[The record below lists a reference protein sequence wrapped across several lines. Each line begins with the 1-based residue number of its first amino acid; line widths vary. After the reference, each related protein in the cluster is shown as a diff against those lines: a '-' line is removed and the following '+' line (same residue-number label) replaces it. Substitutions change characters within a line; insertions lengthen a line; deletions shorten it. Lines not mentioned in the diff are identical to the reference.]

1 MPTDCVQTFLCTLTL
16 TRSWRSLDTRH
27 STLAQLLVLFLA
39 WRAVFPWDRRRD
51 LWVTV
56 GNVMAAPFGRCLF
69 RDTYA
74 GDVMTSLVKVFSD
87 LAYTACFLGTG
98 EFLKLAP
105 GADVTVSAARCTSAP
120 AYALVASPIVHAA
133 PLVRGDAVLLGRCQ
147 HCGTARAYHRDK
159 HCARGCTYRV
169 ATT

>member
-1 MPTDCVQTFLCTLTL
+1 MFLT
-16 TRSWRSLDTRH
+16 
-27 STLAQLLVLFLA
+27 
-39 WRAVFPWDRRRD
+39 WRAFFPWEKRRE
-51 LWVTV
+51 LWITVRHVVT
-56 GNVMAAPFGRCLF
+56 APFGRCLF

-105 GADVTVSAARCTSAP
+105 GSDVNVSAARCLSAP

-133 PLVRGDAVLLGRCQ
+133 PLVRGGRVLSLPMF
-147 HCGTARAYHRDK
+147 A
-159 HCARGCTYRV
+159 CTPPLLL
-169 ATT
+169 ATH